1 MRGIPHS
8 PSFLGASQVA
18 LVAKMHI
25 PVQEV
30 LRGMGLIPGS
40 GDHLEEDTATHSAI
54 LAWRKLRMEEPGV
67 LQSIAE

>member
-1 MRGIPHS
+1 MRGIPHT

-18 LVAKMHI
+18 LVVKMLM

-40 GDHLEEDTATHSAI
+40 GDHLEEDTATHSNI
-54 LAWRKLRMEEPGV
+54 LGWRKLRTEEPGV